1 MTVNETTIRD
11 RLAKNLTVIDDELT
25 FIDKE
30 VYLNN
35 LKGTRG
41 FVDILAK
48 DNHSRYVIV
57 ELKRSNASS
66 REALHEVIKYFEAIK
81 ENKSLKD
88 DEVLVYIVS
97 TEWKELIV
105 PFSKFSS
112 EVSFNV
118 KGFHLLVNDDGD
130 PITAIEVTPL
140 KVKNTRRL
148 HKQCKICLYASEGNR
163 AKGVLSI
170 EEIYK
175 KRGVEDYVLVLMSNL
190 NDELFSE
197 LPFMIYIST
206 QELSE
211 QEYISIIEK
220 DKDVYDEFMENSD
233 YYKSVGVE
241 SYESMLQI
249 AAIDDVKPWVYADYK
264 EIGYPAKFNHKL
276 LQDEGWLVETI
287 LRYGKLKNNELL
299 SDDIIL
305 NELKGDGGE
314 NKTRYKRNFSLRD
327 NAASKLVKKEIMQC
341 LVDNKVWLKGINNAV
356 DELISFNEFSG
367 CFIDV
372 YNPMD
377 TLNSIHNSNKEFDE
391 LPNDEGLSR
400 CQIWIP
406 SYQVVSEN
414 EKMVMIYIGMLADN
428 GRRMEVEQY
437 FSKFYGGDLDNY
449 FLKYTATGYNPNDV
463 NEARELGFDYANY
476 KIELNKESSQ
486 KSFYKFNGYE
496 FDEVQPFMLNEAMI
510 KFFLTE
516 SDFMNSLNEL
526 YTDRFVDIKTF
537 EEIFRVSDD

>member
-1 MTVNETTIRD
+1 MIVNETRIRD
-11 RLAKNLTVIDDELT
+11 RLAKNLSVINGELT

-48 DNHSRYVIV
+48 DNQSRYVIV

-66 REALHEVIKYFEAIK
+66 REALHEVVKYFEAIK

-88 DEVLVYIVS
+88 DELIVYIVS
-97 TEWKELIV
+97 TEWQELIV
-105 PFSKFSS
+105 PFSKFVS

-118 KGFHLLVNDDGD
+118 KGFELLVNDNGD
-130 PITAIEVTPL
+130 PTTAIEVTPL
-140 KVKNTRRL
+140 KLKNSRRL
-148 HKQCKICLYASEGNR
+148 HKQCKICLYISEENRIKGIASIN
-163 AKGVLSI
+163 
-170 EEIYK
+170 EIYNDK
-175 KRGVEDYVLVLMSNL
+175 GVEDYILVLMSNL
-190 NDELFSE
+190 NNALFSD

-211 QEYISIIEK
+211 QEYFSILEK
-220 DKDVYDEFMENSD
+220 DKDVYDEFMENSSD
-233 YYKSVGVE
+233 YKSVGVE
-241 SYESMLQI
+241 LYESMLQI

-276 LQDEGWLVETI
+276 LQDEGWTVETI

-314 NKTRYKRNFSLRD
+314 NKSRYKRKFSLTD
-327 NAASKLVKKEIMQC
+327 NAASKLVKKEIAQC
-341 LVDNKVWLKGINNAV
+341 LVDNKIWLKGIVNAV
-356 DELISFNEFSG
+356 DELTSFIGLSD

-377 TLNSIHNSNKEFDE
+377 TLNSIHNSSKEFDQ
-391 LPNDEGLSR
+391 LPNDEGLRR

-406 SYQVVSEN
+406 SYQVFSEN
-414 EKMVMIYIGMLADN
+414 EEVVMVYLGMLADN
-428 GRRMEVEQY
+428 GRRMDVEQY
-437 FSKFYGGDLDNY
+437 FSKFYGGEVNYY

-486 KSFYKFNGYE
+486 KKFYKFNGYDFE
-496 FDEVQPFMLNEAMI
+496 EVQPFYFNDAMI
-510 KFFLTE
+510 KFFLSE
-516 SDFMNSLNEL
+516 PEFMNSLNEM
-526 YTDRFVDIKTF
+526 YAKRFIDGKAF
-537 EEIFRVSDD
+537 EQIFKDSDD